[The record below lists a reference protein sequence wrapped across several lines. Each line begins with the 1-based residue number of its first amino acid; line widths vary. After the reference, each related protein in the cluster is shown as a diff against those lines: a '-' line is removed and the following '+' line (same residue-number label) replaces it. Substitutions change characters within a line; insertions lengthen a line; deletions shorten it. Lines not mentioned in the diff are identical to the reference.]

1 MQLDTL
7 DTTGSG
13 VVSLTTTSGNIQVGN
28 GTGTAIN
35 NAGTG
40 ALTITSAGNI
50 DVTEALTQAGA
61 ITLTANGGT
70 KAGDIYGDSVITAT
84 SSALTLNADEI
95 DDDGDATDAGALGV
109 VSGSLVIDGDAGTK
123 NVKNFFYVFDYH
135 WLGRCRKQ
143 WRRSRANGDRKHFRH
158 NRWRGYESD

>member
-61 ITLTANGGT
+61 ITLTANGGGT
-70 KAGDIYGDSVITAT
+70 KAGDIYGDSVLTAT

-123 NVKNFFYVFDYH
+123 NVKISSTSSITTGSVDVENS
-135 WLGRCRKQ
+135 G
-143 WRRSRANGDRKHFRH
+143 GDLELTAT
-158 NRWRGYESD
+158 GSTSDITVGAAMSD